1 MYNCGKIQ
9 QITILY
15 ASTRPGTYAA
25 EERDVLGP
33 DMSKALCEEANRQQI
48 SIEELIKRRTS
59 RKVESVVINLPVAE
73 IKPLKK
79 AHEE

>member
-9 QITILY
+9 KITILY
-15 ASTRPGTYAA
+15 ASTRPGNYAA
-25 EERDVLGP
+25 EEREVLGP
-33 DMSKALCEEANRQQI
+33 DESRALCEEANREQI

-59 RKVESVVINLPVAE
+59 RKVESVVINLPIAE
-73 IKPLKK
+73 IKPIQR